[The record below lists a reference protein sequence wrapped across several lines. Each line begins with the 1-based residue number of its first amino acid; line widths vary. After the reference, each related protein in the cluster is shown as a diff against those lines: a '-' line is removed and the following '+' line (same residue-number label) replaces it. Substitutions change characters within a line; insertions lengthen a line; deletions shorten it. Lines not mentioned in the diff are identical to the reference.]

1 MTRIGDPLPPPVSLE
16 LTRAQEEIVEIEKRV
31 RDRAVAYSAR
41 LAVLRTAAN
50 EDPSKAAI
58 LLRRSAA
65 AYRAH
70 HAANLADLIQLGN
83 CSAAPLIPRLRTFES
98 KEEIGSKLHS
108 VIQEQ
113 YGIVLF
119 HQRFTFGHVSRSAR
133 IAFEIYRITCAH
145 IRSALLK

>member
-1 MTRIGDPLPPPVSLE
+1 MTRIGEHLPPPVSLE

-31 RDRAVAYSAR
+31 RDRAIVYSGR
-41 LAVLRTAAN
+41 LASLRAAAN
-50 EDPSKAAI
+50 GDPSRAAI
-58 LLRRSAA
+58 LLRRAAA

-70 HAANLADLIQLGN
+70 HTANLADLIRLGN

-98 KEEIGSKLHS
+98 KDEIESKLHS

-113 YGIVLF
+113 YGVVLF
-119 HQRFTFGHVSRSAR
+119 HQRFTFGHVSCSAR
-133 IAFEIYRITCAH
+133 IAFEIFRITCAH